1 MISKKYLIVI
11 VGPTAIGKTS
21 KAIEVAQNYN
31 CEILSC
37 DSRQFYKE
45 MSIGTAV
52 PSKEELSAVKHH
64 FIHNKSIGDKY
75 TVGDFERDAIQ
86 KLDLLYAT
94 SDFAV
99 MVGGSGLYVEAVLF
113 GMDEFPEIDPSIRV
127 EIQNNYQN
135 LGITYLQE
143 NLQKLDA
150 DQFEVI
156 EKGNPQRLMRALEV
170 CLQTGKPYSSFLT
183 KNTKKRNFI
192 PIIIGLE
199 ADRSL
204 IYERIN
210 RRVDIMIEDG
220 LLAEVKSL
228 QNFKEINALQTVG
241 YKELFAFLTDEYS
254 WDFAVETIKRNTRRY
269 AKRQL
274 TWFKK
279 NEYTK
284 WFNYN
289 ESSKTIFDYIDS
301 KKTETEI

>member
-64 FIHNKSIGDKY
+64 FIHNKSIVDKY

-86 KLDLLYAT
+86 KLDLLYTT

-143 NLQKLDA
+143 SLQKLDA

-199 ADRSL
+199 AERSL

-210 RRVDIMIEDG
+210 RRVDIMIENG